1 MVQVDCCKHTQ
12 KNKSCKRI
20 SDGKTF
26 KLPRKFTREQCK
38 YKQGFSMNSS
48 CAPYDDCYKNKRTKK
63 KTNKRTKKR
72 TVRLP
77 RLRPLRTHKKKHKY
91 KLNKPFK
98 KRILALNE
106 GVNYEFK
113 KNKKNKKNKQTKKR
127 AAISKKGRL
136 NILRIYRRNNNVRDC
151 KRITRDMRYLD
162 KKYKL
167 GSTKD
172 ICGNQQGGTKF
183 LFNPNNPD
191 KSFDVYVDKD
201 PSDTIPIKFTNIEDV
216 KQTIRKL
223 ERLYKQGEY
232 SHKRIGQV
240 AMILRVRLR
249 VLKDK
254 KPTEHRLAKRYTDF
268 LKKRTKIKNEND
280 RKKLQFNY
288 VSSN

>member
-12 KNKSCKRI
+12 KNKSCQRI

-38 YKQGFSMNSS
+38 HKKGFSMNSS
-48 CAPYDDCYKNKRTKK
+48 CAPYDDCYKKKR
-63 KTNKRTKKR
+63 TNKRKNKR

-106 GVNYEFK
+106 GVNYEF
-113 KNKKNKKNKQTKKR
+113 KKNKQTKKR

-172 ICGNQQGGTKF
+172 ICGTQQGGKEF

-191 KSFDVYVDKD
+191 KSFDVYIDKD

-223 ERLYKQGEY
+223 ERLYKQGKY

-254 KPTEHRLAKRYTDF
+254 KPKEHKLAKRYTDF
-268 LKKRTKIKNEND
+268 LKKRTKIRNESD
-280 RKKLQFNY
+280 RKKYKFII
-288 VSSN
+288 

>member
-1 MVQVDCCKHTQ
+1 MVQVDCCKHTK
-12 KNKSCKRI
+12 KNKSCQRK
-20 SDGKTF
+20 SDGEIF
-26 KLPRKFTREQCK
+26 KLPRNFTREQCK
-38 YKQGFSMNSS
+38 DKKGFSMNSS
-48 CAPYDDCYKNKRTKK
+48 CAPYDDCYKK
-63 KTNKRTKKR
+63 KRTKKR

-113 KNKKNKKNKQTKKR
+113 KNKQTKKR
-127 AAISKKGRL
+127 TAISKKGRL

-172 ICGNQQGGTKF
+172 ICGNQQGGREF

-191 KSFDVYVDKD
+191 KSFDVYIDKD
-201 PSDTIPIKFTNIEDV
+201 TSDTIPIKFTNIEDV

-223 ERLYKQGEY
+223 ERLYKRGEY

-254 KPTEHRLAKRYTDF
+254 KPKEHRLAKRYTDF
-268 LKKRTKIKNEND
+268 LKKRTKIKNESD

>member
-1 MVQVDCCKHTQ
+1 MVVDCCNYKNI
-12 KNKSCKRI
+12 KNK
-20 SDGKTF
+20 
-26 KLPRKFTREQCK
+26 
-38 YKQGFSMNSS
+38 GFSNIGSTMQSS
-48 CAPYDDCYKNKRTKK
+48 CAPYKNCKQTGGRKK
-63 KTNKRTKKR
+63 KTIK
-72 TVRLP
+72 LP
-77 RLRPLRTHKKKHKY
+77 RLRPLTMYKKKHKY
-91 KLNKPFK
+91 KLKDPFK

-113 KNKKNKKNKQTKKR
+113 KKKKTKKQ

-162 KKYKL
+162 TKYNL
-167 GSTKD
+167 GSTKQ
-172 ICGNQQGGTKF
+172 ICKTQRGGKSPEF
-183 LFNPNNPD
+183 LFNPKNPK

-201 PSDTIPIKFTNIEDV
+201 PTDTIPIKFKNIKDV

-223 ERLYKQGEY
+223 ERLYKQGKY

-254 KPTEHRLAKRYTDF
+254 KPEEHRLAKKYTQF
-268 LKKRTKIKNEND
+268 LKERTKIKNEND
-280 RKKLQFNY
+280 RYKLRFKM
-288 VSSN
+288 